1 MDYIFLGM
9 KLGKRLKIEEF
20 EEFII
25 NRKPIE
31 IPSSYWERVQKSNKS
46 LQKFLNEGKA
56 YYGINTGFGKLANTK
71 IGKSKLNKL
80 QENLILSHA
89 SGVGNDL
96 PLEVVKGAILL
107 RIFCFLKGI
116 SGVRKEIPEML
127 QLMYNNEII
136 PSVPSMGSV
145 GASGDL
151 APSAHLALVLLGK
164 GYAYYK
170 DKKIKG
176 KEALK
181 KCGLKPIKLQAKEG
195 LSLIN
200 GTQFMTSIAAI
211 SLIRINKLI
220 NYADYAAAASIEC
233 IGGRRDPFHPEVNKA
248 RPYKGQKDTAKII
261 LKLLKGSKIKRT
273 NRIQDPYSFRCIP
286 QVHGAIR
293 DVVSY
298 CKKIIETEMNSVTD
312 NPLIINN
319 NVLSG
324 GNFHGEP
331 IAFIIDFMKISLA
344 ELASIS
350 ERRTSNL
357 LDPEITGLE
366 PFLTKNPGLNSG
378 YMVTHTTAASLVSRN
393 KILAYPS
400 VIDSIPTSLN
410 QEDHVSMGMN
420 GALSLLEVIENTA
433 YVIAIELITA
443 TQGLRL
449 KGIDKTSPILI
460 KFLKP
465 ILKNIQPY
473 DKDREHNKDIE
484 LIKEF
489 ILNGK
494 L

>member
-1 MDYIFLGM
+1 M

-20 EEFII
+20 EEFIF
-25 NRKPIE
+25 NGESIE
-31 IPSSYWERVQKSNKS
+31 IPSSYWERVQKSNES

-56 YYGINTGFGKLANTK
+56 YYGINTGFGKLANTR
-71 IGKSKLNKL
+71 IGKNKLNKL

-89 SGVGNDL
+89 SGVGDDL
-96 PLEVVKGAILL
+96 PLEVVKGAMLL

-127 QLMYNNEII
+127 QLMYNKEVI
-136 PSVPSMGSV
+136 PAVPSMGSV

-170 DKKIKG
+170 REKIKG
-176 KEALK
+176 EEALK
-181 KCGLKPIKLQAKEG
+181 KCGLRPIKLAAKEG

-200 GTQFMTSIAAI
+200 GTQFIASIAAI
-211 SLIRINKLI
+211 SLSRMNKLI
-220 NYADYAAAASIEC
+220 NYADYASVSSIEC
-233 IGGRRDPFHPEVNKA
+233 IGGRIEPFHPEVHNA
-248 RPYKGQKDTAKII
+248 RPYKGQRDTAEII

-273 NRIQDPYSFRCIP
+273 NRVQDPYSFRCIP

-293 DVVSY
+293 DVMNY
-298 CKKIIETEMNSVTD
+298 CGDIIETEMNSVTD
-312 NPLIINN
+312 NPLLINN

-331 IAFIIDFMKISLA
+331 VAFAIDFMKISLA

-357 LDPEITGLE
+357 LDPEITGLK

-378 YMVTHTTAASLVSRN
+378 YMLAHTTAASLVSRN
-393 KILAYPS
+393 KTLAYPS

-420 GALSLLEVIENTA
+420 GAISLLEVVKNTA
-433 YVIAIELITA
+433 YVIAIELITS

-449 KGIDKTSPILI
+449 KGIDKTSPALI
-460 KFLKP
+460 DFLKP

-473 DKDREHNKDIE
+473 DKDREHNNDIE
-484 LIKEF
+484 LIKEL

>member
-1 MDYIFLGM
+1 M
-9 KLGKRLKIEEF
+9 KLGMRLKIEDF
-20 EEFII
+20 EKFII
-25 NRKPIE
+25 NRKSIE
-31 IPSSYWERVQKSNKS
+31 IPSSYWERVQKSNKA

-71 IGKSKLNKL
+71 IGKGKLNKL

-89 SGVGNDL
+89 SGVGDDL
-96 PLEVVKGAILL
+96 PLEVVKGAMLL

-136 PSVPSMGSV
+136 PAVPSMGSV

-170 DKKIKG
+170 GNKING
-176 KEALK
+176 KEALE
-181 KCGLKPIKLQAKEG
+181 KCGLKPIKLEAKEG

-211 SLIRINKLI
+211 SLCRINKII
-220 NYADYAAAASIEC
+220 NYADYAAASSIEC
-233 IGGRRDPFHPEVNKA
+233 IGGHCDPFHPEVHKA
-248 RPYKGQKDTAKII
+248 RPYKGQRDTAKIM

-273 NRIQDPYSFRCIP
+273 NRVQDPYSFRCIP

-293 DVVSY
+293 DVLSY
-298 CKKIIETEMNSVTD
+298 CKDIIETEMNSVTD

-331 IAFIIDFMKISLA
+331 LAFAIDFMKISLA
-344 ELASIS
+344 ELSSIS

-357 LDPEITGLE
+357 LDPEITGLN

-378 YMVTHTTAASLVSRN
+378 YMLVHTTAASLVSRN
-393 KILAYPS
+393 KTLAYPS

-420 GALSLLEVIENTA
+420 GALFLLEVVKNTA

-449 KGIDKTSPILI
+449 KGIDKTSPDLI

-473 DKDREHNKDIE
+473 DKDREHNNDIE
-484 LIKEF
+484 LIKKL